1 MKVIQVVPSIG
12 AEASGPSYSVP
23 GLCRGLQVN
32 DVTTVLHF
40 LDDVPNHLLNASY
53 QIENYPRQDKF
64 NLGWS
69 SKMLQ
74 GLKEACQSAD
84 IIHNNSLWM
93 MPNVYPLWVCKGTKC
108 KLVVAPRGTLADWSL
123 KKGWLKKKIFGWL
136 LQNAVLRHADMFHAT
151 SEKEYEEIRAQGYK
165 QPVAIVPIGMD
176 MPVLGNKTTE
186 DTENTEKELTTNCT
200 NVQEF
205 LKPQNTQKGS
215 CGQDCQEDGKPQ
227 KTEGY
232 APEHNVLGNTQKEDV
247 GDLKLATGNW
257 KQATEHDRLRRIVF
271 FGRVHKVKAVDH
283 LVKAWGQLHANLPE
297 WELVIA
303 GPDCGAKGELEAI
316 IADEQIPRVRF
327 MGEIC
332 GPAKYDF
339 LTEADIYVLPSHTE
353 NFGVTV
359 AEALACGTPTIASQ
373 GTPWKGLETEKCGK
387 WVPIGV
393 EPLVYA
399 LRELT
404 RLTDDERETMG
415 QRGRAWIQ
423 RDFSWDGVGAKMK
436 AAYVWLLGQG
446 EKPNFVRMD

>member
-151 SEKEYEEIRAQGYK
+151 SEKEYEEIRALGYK

-176 MPVLGNKTTE
+176 LP
-186 DTENTEKELTTNCT
+186 
-200 NVQEF
+200 
-205 LKPQNTQKGS
+205 
-215 CGQDCQEDGKPQ
+215 
-227 KTEGY
+227 
-232 APEHNVLGNTQKEDV
+232 
-247 GDLKLATGNW
+247 KLATRYLPL
-257 KQATEHDRLRRIVF
+257 ATESDRLRRIVF

>member
-93 MPNVYPLWVCKGTKC
+93 MPNVYSWWASRGTKC
-108 KLVVAPRGTLADWSL
+108 KLVVAPRGTLAIWSL
-123 KKGWLKKKIFGWL
+123 KKGWLKKKVFGWL
-136 LQNAVLRHADMFHAT
+136 LQNAVLRNADMFHAT
-151 SEKEYEEIRAQGYK
+151 CEKEYKEIRAQGYK

-176 MPVLGNKTTE
+176 LPVPM
-186 DTENTEKELTTNCT
+186 
-200 NVQEF
+200 V
-205 LKPQNTQKGS
+205 KGIS
-215 CGQDCQEDGKPQ
+215 GLVNWGIKSADAQDE
-227 KTEGY
+227 
-232 APEHNVLGNTQKEDV
+232 
-247 GDLKLATGNW
+247 
-257 KQATEHDRLRRIVF
+257 ATEFQSQVLVPEFRVEDNVRLVVPKANDCEQRVISHQQLVTKNTRLRRIVF
-271 FGRVHKVKAVDH
+271 FGRIHKVKAVDH
-283 LVKAWGQLHANLPE
+283 LVKAWGALHEALPD
-297 WELVIA
+297 WVLVIA
-303 GPDCGAKGELEAI
+303 GPDCGAKSELETI
-316 IADEQIPRVRF
+316 IAKQQIPRVHF
-327 MGEIC
+327 VGEIN
-332 GPAKYDF
+332 GQAKYDF
-339 LTEADIYVLPSHTE
+339 LTGADIYVLPSHTE
-353 NFGVTV
+353 NFGITV
-359 AEALACGTPTIASQ
+359 AEALVCGTPTIASQ

-393 EPLVYA
+393 EPLVDA

-404 RLTDDERETMG
+404 RLTDDEREAMG